1 MWPEVTHGLSRAQST
16 QARSSPSGL
25 SPCHPLFLEL
35 SLEKSPL
42 LLLVLVR
49 GSERSANCWDS
60 VLFGVEPLS
69 LLVVGRDGPQA
80 QERASQVHWGRK
92 GESSAQTR
100 SMWRQ
105 DLCPGAVTLCLEGT
119 PCGGSPALRPDN

>member
-1 MWPEVTHGLSRAQST
+1 MWPEVTHGLSRAQRT

-49 GSERSANCWDS
+49 GSGLPTAGTVFYLE
-60 VLFGVEPLS
+60 LS
-69 LLVVGRDGPQA
+69 P
-80 QERASQVHWGRK
+80 
-92 GESSAQTR
+92 
-100 SMWRQ
+100 
-105 DLCPGAVTLCLEGT
+105 
-119 PCGGSPALRPDN
+119 